1 MAIFEA
7 VHGSAPQMAGK
18 DLANPVALTLSGA
31 MMLRHLGEMDAAARI
46 ERAIADMLAAGE
58 TTPDLGGSLGTRAFG
73 DKLCQ
78 RIGKLV

>member
-1 MAIFEA
+1 MMAENNLPTPTSI
-7 VHGSAPQMAGK
+7 K